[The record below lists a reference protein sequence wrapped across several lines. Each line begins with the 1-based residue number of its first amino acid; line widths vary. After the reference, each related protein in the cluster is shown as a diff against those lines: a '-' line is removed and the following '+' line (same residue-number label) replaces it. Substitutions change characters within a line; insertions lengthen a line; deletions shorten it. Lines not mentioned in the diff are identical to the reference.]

1 MCNKYN
7 GWSNR
12 ETWATALHIDNDA
25 QLLGAVLEFS
35 DQPNLDD
42 RLEQF
47 VDQILDVD
55 AFYTNGVMVSRSAW
69 IMLHD
74 IGSLYRVNWRELA
87 EHYQVKNA
95 EILEFITTP
104 GRG

>member
-1 MCNKYN
+1 MCNKYE

-12 ETWATALHIDNDA
+12 ETWATALHIDNDT
-25 QLLGAVLEFS
+25 QLLGAVLELS

-55 AFYTNGVMVSRSAW
+55 AFHTNGVMVSRSAW

-87 EHYQVKNA
+87 EHYQVKSA